1 MDRKPIPAEHIAILF
16 EDMNSKFHLILEGQ
30 DSLRQELTRKMENM
44 DERISSSVAVIEK
57 AVSSL
62 SVKISHHENRIGKLE
77 KSVYH

>member
-1 MDRKPIPAEHIAILF
+1 MDREPTEAQRVGILF

-30 DSLRQELTRKMENM
+30 DSLRQELTRKMKNM

-62 SVKISHHENRIGKLE
+62 SVKISHQENRISSLE
-77 KSVYH
+77 KTVYH

>member
-1 MDRKPIPAEHIAILF
+1 MDKKPIPAKHVAILF

-30 DSLRQELTRKMENM
+30 DSLRQELTRRMDDME
-44 DERISSSVAVIEK
+44 ERMFSSVDVIEK

-62 SVKISHHENRIGKLE
+62 SVKVSHQENRIGKLE